1 MQNCI
6 KEIGIWMNNNKLK
19 LNHDKTE
26 FIIFGS
32 SAQRKKLNLNAIQI
46 DESLITA
53 SHSIRNLGF
62 HMDEDL
68 SLKPHIHYICKCCYL
83 RLRNIRYIRQ
93 FLTVSA
99 AKTLVHSLV
108 TSRLDYCNSSLFGI
122 SKKLLSKLQKVQNC
136 AARLV
141 LNAPYSENSEYCLKQ
156 LHWLPIKFRIDF
168 KILLLVFKSLHGL
181 TPRYIQDLLIPYTP
195 QRNLRS
201 NDNLLLEVPRTR
213 LMSCGDR
220 AFSVAGPKLWN
231 SLPKDIKVLKTV
243 NSFKSKLKTYLFQK
257 AFNC

>member
-1 MQNCI
+1 M
-6 KEIGIWMNNNKLK
+6 
-19 LNHDKTE
+19 
-26 FIIFGS
+26 
-32 SAQRKKLNLNAIQI
+32 
-46 DESLITA
+46 
-53 SHSIRNLGF
+53 
-62 HMDEDL
+62 
-68 SLKPHIHYICKCCYL
+68 
-83 RLRNIRYIRQ
+83 
-93 FLTVSA
+93 
-99 AKTLVHSLV
+99 
-108 TSRLDYCNSSLFGI
+108 
-122 SKKLLSKLQKVQNC
+122 
-136 AARLV
+136 
-141 LNAPYSENSEYCLKQ
+141 
-156 LHWLPIKFRIDF
+156 
-168 KILLLVFKSLHGL
+168 FKSLHGL